1 MKKAA
6 LLLTMLLS
14 INIVQ
19 AEEKKVEEEVN
30 ISMEEEAMLWEKQ
43 TEYLNNLKKLES
55 KLKNIN
61 DKLENCRESYY
72 SVTESD
78 QLKNDYLKDTKDY
91 STNLI
96 VTSTILNQAIG
107 KLENKMENE
116 RDMVLEGLYQ
126 YKDTL
131 SEYISKEK
139 ERNIKIQLKMENGFK
154 VIKEKY
160 CTF

>member
-1 MKKAA
+1 MKKAV

-19 AEEKKVEEEVN
+19 AEEKKVEEVN

-55 KLKNIN
+55 ELKNIN
-61 DKLENCRESYY
+61 DRLENCRESYY
-72 SVTESD
+72 SITESD

-107 KLENKMENE
+107 KLENKMKNE
-116 RDMVLEGLYQ
+116 RGMVLEGLYQ

-131 SEYISKEK
+131 SDHINKEK
-139 ERNIKIQLKMENGFK
+139 ERNIQIQLKMEDGFK
-154 VIKEKY
+154 LIKEKY

>member
-1 MKKAA
+1 MKKAV

-19 AEEKKVEEEVN
+19 AEEKKVEEVN
-30 ISMEEEAMLWEKQ
+30 ISMEEEAILWEKQ

-55 KLKNIN
+55 ELKNIN

-72 SVTESD
+72 SITESD

-107 KLENKMENE
+107 KLENKMQNE
-116 RDMVLEGLYQ
+116 RGMVLEGLYQ

-131 SEYISKEK
+131 SDHINKEK
-139 ERNIKIQLKMENGFK
+139 ERNIQIQLKMEDGFK
-154 VIKEKY
+154 LIKEKY

>member
-1 MKKAA
+1 MKKAV

-19 AEEKKVEEEVN
+19 AEEKKVEEVN
-30 ISMEEEAMLWEKQ
+30 ISMEEEAILWEKQ

-55 KLKNIN
+55 ELKNIN

-72 SVTESD
+72 SITESD

-107 KLENKMENE
+107 KLENKMQNE
-116 RDMVLEGLYQ
+116 RGMVLEGLYQ

-131 SEYISKEK
+131 SDHINKEK
-139 ERNIKIQLKMENGFK
+139 ERNIQIQLKMLS
-154 VIKEKY
+154 IY
-160 CTF
+160 L